1 MPNATL
7 VTAFFTLGDEHAH
20 SSSNYKT
27 WAAAFLGQ
35 IRSPMVVSAD
45 VAALAWLR
53 PLRGALRAQWIT
65 QRVAERTRARPP
77 RARRRRRRRGPGL
90 RPARAAVVRATA
102 RIE

>member
-27 WAAAFLGQ
+27 WAAAFLVQ

-45 VAALAWLR
+45 AAALAGLR
-53 PLRGALRAQWIT
+53 RHSLRVDVHDRVARGGLRA
-65 QRVAERTRARPP
+65 ATRKAS
-77 RARRRRRRRGPGL
+77 
-90 RPARAAVVRATA
+90 
-102 RIE
+102 